1 MAYVPAEAFGRSA
14 VVVPNNAWI
23 YSVASNSKSTAVV
36 VPKNAWI
43 YSVASNSKSTA
54 VAFTATFTTVIPAF
68 LGSSVPS
75 PVLVQIVG
83 GGGAYLIGYP
93 SG

>member
-1 MAYVPAEAFGRSA
+1 MAYVPAEAFGRPA
-14 VVVPNNAWI
+14 VAVPNNAWI
-23 YSVASNSKSTAVV
+23 YSVASNSKSTAVAFAPGIPV
-36 VPKNAWI
+36 FIGSIVPA
-43 YSVASNSKSTA
+43 
-54 VAFTATFTTVIPAF
+54 
-68 LGSSVPS
+68 